1 MKERKDKTADL
12 YLWVLL
18 PCGIGAFLWAVVRFP
33 AEKIN
38 VGLLALA
45 FVTIFLSSYLRI
57 QLPRTKIH
65 LTISDALVFLS
76 MLLYGGPVAVLLA
89 TLETIFAAWTLRRH
103 GVRMKKQTVLINV
116 LIAAFSTFVTYS
128 AVSLIFGPPDHV
140 FQHAGT
146 SAVIWILS
154 LTALSQFLTNSLSV
168 AAFVALRTETEYWRV
183 WNEYCLNSLAIYVG
197 GAAMAGIAAK
207 AVQQTN
213 MFLFAAVIA
222 FFSIVYLTYRR
233 QVDDIVATAAR
244 AEDSERKRAEQAE
257 DHVKELQHYVGELE
271 KSGEALRESHES
283 FRHAA
288 YHDPLTGLPNRRYFL
303 ERLKLLIE
311 RSADGS
317 GSKFALL
324 FLDIN
329 RFKTV
334 NDSLGHS
341 AGDELICHVAARM
354 TAAAGPNSMVG
365 RFSGDEFAVL
375 LTNVCEATEVTL
387 FADRAA
393 ARIAEPFELGGRS
406 VFVSVSIGIAFD
418 DSKYTVGEEILRD
431 ADIAM
436 YYAKENQKNWV
447 IFDQKMHAR
456 AISLLEVETDLRYAI
471 ENDQLELY
479 YQPIIDL
486 DQMRLSG
493 FEALVR
499 WNHPTRGLVSPG
511 EFISVSEDTGLI
523 VPMTIQLLHKACR
536 QLVEWQR
543 RSIKNECLTIN
554 VNISGKHFTEGDLV
568 AQIKTVLAKTQIDPA
583 YLKLEITETAVME
596 NAEHAISMLNQ
607 IKATGVCLSVDDFGT
622 GYSSLSYLHR
632 FPIDTL
638 KIDRSFVSAMEDGT
652 ENGEIVK
659 AVIALAAAL
668 NLNVVAEGIESVA
681 QLGQLRSLGCE
692 YGQGY
697 LFSRPLPVRE
707 IERLFDDPSRW
718 PHLWPDAQGL
728 ILPHEEVISNLM
740 LVQ

>member
-1 MKERKDKTADL
+1 
-12 YLWVLL
+12 
-18 PCGIGAFLWAVVRFP
+18 
-33 AEKIN
+33 
-38 VGLLALA
+38 
-45 FVTIFLSSYLRI
+45 
-57 QLPRTKIH
+57 
-65 LTISDALVFLS
+65 
-76 MLLYGGPVAVLLA
+76 
-89 TLETIFAAWTLRRH
+89 
-103 GVRMKKQTVLINV
+103 
-116 LIAAFSTFVTYS
+116 
-128 AVSLIFGPPDHV
+128 
-140 FQHAGT
+140 
-146 SAVIWILS
+146 
-154 LTALSQFLTNSLSV
+154 
-168 AAFVALRTETEYWRV
+168 
-183 WNEYCLNSLAIYVG
+183 
-197 GAAMAGIAAK
+197 
-207 AVQQTN
+207 
-213 MFLFAAVIA
+213 
-222 FFSIVYLTYRR
+222 
-233 QVDDIVATAAR
+233 
-244 AEDSERKRAEQAE
+244 
-257 DHVKELQHYVGELE
+257 
-271 KSGEALRESHES
+271 
-283 FRHAA
+283 
-288 YHDPLTGLPNRRYFL
+288 
-303 ERLKLLIE
+303 
-311 RSADGS
+311 
-317 GSKFALL
+317 
-324 FLDIN
+324 
-329 RFKTV
+329 
-334 NDSLGHS
+334 
-341 AGDELICHVAARM
+341 
-354 TAAAGPNSMVG
+354 
-365 RFSGDEFAVL
+365 
-375 LTNVCEATEVTL
+375 
-387 FADRAA
+387 
-393 ARIAEPFELGGRS
+393 
-406 VFVSVSIGIAFD
+406 
-418 DSKYTVGEEILRD
+418 
-431 ADIAM
+431 
-436 YYAKENQKNWV
+436 
-447 IFDQKMHAR
+447 MHAR
-456 AISLLEVETDLRYAI
+456 AISLLELETDLRYAV

-486 DQMRLSG
+486 DQMGLSG

-568 AQIKTVLAKTQIDPA
+568 AQIKTVLARTQIDPA

-607 IKATGVCLSVDDFGT
+607 IKATGVRLSVDDFGT

-681 QLGQLRSLGCE
+681 QLRQLRSLGCE